1 MRLDG
6 KVGAQHT
13 HKDRACIHNGPGMG
27 RSVRD
32 VGQRLKSK
40 DEEGFRGG
48 QGGGGKGGGWLRM
61 DGVSEHKGAG
71 GGREGAARG

>member
-32 VGQRLKSK
+32 VGRRLKSK
-40 DEEGFRGG
+40 DEVRGS
-48 QGGGGKGGGWLRM
+48 GGDKEEEEKEEVG
-61 DGVSEHKGAG
+61 
-71 GGREGAARG
+71 